1 MVTLVPEIMGSP
13 SGEPPLQ
20 VGQGGVV
27 EGFKGAEFAAHL
39 MAMGVLPGSRIRLV
53 RKAPFG
59 GAVYVEVDQQYIA
72 LRDLE
77 FSAIAIRP

>member
-1 MVTLVPEIMGSP
+1 MVTSIPGIIVAP
-13 SGEPPLQ
+13 SGVPPLNI
-20 VGQGGVV
+20 GEGGIVT
-27 EGFKGAEFAAHL
+27 GFTNAEYAAHL

-53 RKAPFG
+53 RRAPFG
-59 GAVYVEVDQQYIA
+59 GAVYVEVDQQHIA

>member
-1 MVTLVPEIMGSP
+1 MVTLVSESAVPLPGV
-13 SGEPPLQ
+13 PPLN
-20 VGQGGVV
+20 VGASGVV
-27 EGFKGAEFAAHL
+27 EGFTTAEYAAHL